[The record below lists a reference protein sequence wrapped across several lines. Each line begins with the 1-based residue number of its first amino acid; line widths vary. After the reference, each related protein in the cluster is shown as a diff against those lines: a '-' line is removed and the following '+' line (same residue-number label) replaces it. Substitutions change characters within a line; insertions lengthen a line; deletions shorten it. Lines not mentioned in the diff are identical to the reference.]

1 MIITI
6 LIFIVI
12 LGILVFVHELGHF
25 IVAKKSGMQ
34 VEEFGFGF
42 PPRIAGIQKVNG
54 KWRWV
59 WAFRLKNNLSAPSG
73 HLPSGGENSVSV
85 HDTGK
90 TAEPPSPSEE
100 RAGERL
106 QSSEGTIYS
115 INAIPLGG
123 FVRILGENN
132 ENEDHPGSFINKGF
146 WPRFFTLVA
155 GVTMNII
162 LAWVIFSAGYMIGL
176 PVSINSLADVPARAT
191 LTNPQTAVLDVVKNL
206 PADKAGLKA
215 NDIILSLDNKTF
227 NSVDLFQQY
236 VNSHQ
241 GQVINF
247 QVQRGQEHLNL
258 QITPNLNPAPGQ
270 GATGIEISL
279 LGRLKYPW
287 YTAIWQGGIAT
298 FSGLAGIVYGL
309 YSLFAQHMGFSSL
322 GGPVQIAKLTGQ
334 VAGLGFVFLMQF
346 TAFLS
351 LNLAVLNIL
360 PFPAL
365 DGGRVLFLLIETVR
379 RKRNNQKVEQYF
391 NTAGFVFLI
400 LLMVAVTIHDII
412 RK

>member
-1 MIITI
+1 MPSASEAER
-6 LIFIVI
+6 V
-12 LGILVFVHELGHF
+12 
-25 IVAKKSGMQ
+25 Q
-34 VEEFGFGF
+34 
-42 PPRIAGIQKVNG
+42 
-54 KWRWV
+54 
-59 WAFRLKNNLSAPSG
+59 LSDS
-73 HLPSGGENSVSV
+73 
-85 HDTGK
+85 
-90 TAEPPSPSEE
+90 
-100 RAGERL
+100 
-106 QSSEGTIYS
+106 TIYS

-176 PVSINSLADVPARAT
+176 PVSINSLADVPAHAT

-298 FSGLAGIVYGL
+298 FSGLASIVYGL

-400 LLMVAVTIHDII
+400 LLMIAVTIHDVI